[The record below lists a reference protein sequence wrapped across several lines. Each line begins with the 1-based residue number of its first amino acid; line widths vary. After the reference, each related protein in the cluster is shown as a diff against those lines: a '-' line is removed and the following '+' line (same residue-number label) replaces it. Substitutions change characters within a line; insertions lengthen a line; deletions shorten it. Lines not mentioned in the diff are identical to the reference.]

1 MLHLMGI
8 AMRYWGPFRG
18 LCRGYYVY
26 DVTKAPLAW
35 LLTTQDQLDYGS
47 ETRLSQGPLIN
58 NLRDT
63 ALFVISVVSNYLRP
77 DFSLHS
83 QAVEFCLV
91 LMEALALRLSSSA
104 AGRYRIPPNPRHL
117 SDRVSL
123 YSIARP

>member
-1 MLHLMGI
+1 
-8 AMRYWGPFRG
+8 MRYWGPFRG

-58 NLRDT
+58 NLIDT

-83 QAVEFCLV
+83 QLVEFCLV
-91 LMEALALRLSSSA
+91 MEALSRSPA
-104 AGRYRIPPNPRHL
+104 PPRGAIKYPRTP
-117 SDRVSL
+117 DT
-123 YSIARP
+123 